1 MPRYSHWTE
10 FETQEEFDQIMEKE
24 YQERL
29 NRYEEYVQKYQPTDV
44 VKQYINDMLKA
55 DYYKENGAY
64 KYTYGESEDYNE
76 ILRLKKQ
83 IAGDFKDA
91 FIIAFLNGEKIST
104 REAILIFK
112 KQSK

>member
-29 NRYEEYVQKYQPTDV
+29 KRYEEYVHKYQPTDV

-55 DYYKENGAY
+55 DYYKALFSNLNQFAY
-64 KYTYGESEDYNE
+64 TRNPKIYGQVERSSPTIGQPNNHRVQFR
-76 ILRLKKQ
+76 I
-83 IAGDFKDA
+83 G
-91 FIIAFLNGEKIST
+91 
-104 REAILIFK
+104 
-112 KQSK
+112 